1 MLRLRE
7 MRSVL
12 EKAKTQGVSMQRRL
26 VLYWFSMALAILA
39 AVLLVVSLTG
49 VFSNTAQKFGQS
61 LTIQKHNTAS
71 ALAGQMDQLT
81 AQSIALSEELTRE
94 LDKQLA
100 AGGRTFSALN
110 DDPGAIAAVETAL
123 YPALNTYLKSSACS
137 GAVFCLD
144 ATANTALP
152 GAATSR
158 AGLYLR
164 YSALRAIGATDQHI
178 TCFRGTA
185 ETARSTQV
193 QMHNRWNPEL
203 NVQAVPGYTQL
214 LRGSDG
220 RLAERCL
227 WTGRIALPD
236 TWESVTLLCVPMLDS
251 AYGSMV
257 TVLAPIDGDRLLLGQ
272 AMIGSPGGSYL
283 TADGTLT
290 CKTGRYYNTYSDG
303 SRTYLGL
310 HEPIGATD
318 AAGRKLA
325 AVVLVPEI
333 GLRTLE
339 ARSRMVWIAGSLVFL
354 AAMLLLSTYLSRR
367 FVTPISRSL
376 QAIREQTPGEHPSG
390 ISEIDELLAFVR
402 SRAAEQLTAGGL
414 PPNIEELLSGF
425 RDRVQTLT
433 PMERTVLQYYIDGCS
448 LEEVAARAYISV
460 ATAKKHNTN
469 INRKLG
475 VTSREEL
482 MLYIDLFRRCGRLD
496 EIAAPRAEDT
506 ARCTT

>member
-164 YSALRAIGATDQHI
+164 YSALRAIGATDQHV

-185 ETARSTQV
+185 ETARSAQV

-236 TWESVTLLCVPMLDS
+236 TWESYFRLTYPAVDS

-257 TVLAPIDGDRLLLGQ
+257 TVLAPIDGNRLLLGQ

-325 AVVLVPEI
+325 TVVLVPEI

-402 SRAAEQLTAGGL
+402 SRAAEQLTAGSL

-425 RDRVQTLT
+425 RSRVQTLT

>member
-1 MLRLRE
+1 M
-7 MRSVL
+7 
-12 EKAKTQGVSMQRRL
+12 
-26 VLYWFSMALAILA
+26 
-39 AVLLVVSLTG
+39 
-49 VFSNTAQKFGQS
+49 
-61 LTIQKHNTAS
+61 
-71 ALAGQMDQLT
+71 
-81 AQSIALSEELTRE
+81 
-94 LDKQLA
+94 
-100 AGGRTFSALN
+100 
-110 DDPGAIAAVETAL
+110 
-123 YPALNTYLKSSACS
+123 KSSACS

-164 YSALRAIGATDQHI
+164 YSALRAIGATDQHV

-185 ETARSTQV
+185 ETARSAQV

-236 TWESVTLLCVPMLDS
+236 TWESVTLLCVPMLDSAGNVRGICGAELSDLYFRLTYPAVDS

-325 AVVLVPEI
+325 AVVLVPVICRQSFGTREYSVI
-333 GLRTLE
+333 Y
-339 ARSRMVWIAGSLVFL
+339 SRVSTVFNLIAAF
-354 AAMLLLSTYLSRR
+354 AAMIWAWLGSSFGFTVEFIVALAMLVVILLL
-367 FVTPISRSL
+367 
-376 QAIREQTPGEHPSG
+376 
-390 ISEIDELLAFVR
+390 
-402 SRAAEQLTAGGL
+402 GL
-414 PPNIEELLSGF
+414 
-425 RDRVQTLT
+425 
-433 PMERTVLQYYIDGCS
+433 CS
-448 LEEVAARAYISV
+448 LFWHTSITGMVVLLVLTYALEIVVDNVCARM
-460 ATAKKHNTN
+460 TWGWMLKHAFGITLGLAIFN
-469 INRKLG
+469 ILW
-475 VTSREEL
+475 
-482 MLYIDLFRRCGRLD
+482 LYVR
-496 EIAAPRAEDT
+496 
-506 ARCTT
+506 

>member
-1 MLRLRE
+1 MNHRARIPALL
-7 MRSVL
+7 
-12 EKAKTQGVSMQRRL
+12 L
-26 VLYWFSMALAILA
+26 VLALLLGCAGCGGGREPVTVTIWHVYGGETESPLNDLIDTFNETVGRA
-39 AVLLVVSLTG
+39 QNIRVQVGSVTNTNTIHEAVL
-49 VFSNTAQKFGQS
+49 
-61 LTIQKHNTAS
+61 AS
-71 ALAGQMDQLT
+71 AYG
-81 AQSIALSEELTRE
+81 E
-94 LDKQLA
+94 
-100 AGGRTFSALN
+100 
-110 DDPGAIAAVETAL
+110 PGA
-123 YPALNTYLKSSACS
+123 
-137 GAVFCLD
+137 
-144 ATANTALP
+144 TALP
-152 GAATSR
+152 GAAASR

-164 YSALRAIGATDQHI
+164 YSALRAIGATDQHV

-185 ETARSTQV
+185 ETARSAQV

-227 WTGRIALPD
+227 WTRRIALPD

-325 AVVLVPEI
+325 AVVLVPDA

-354 AAMLLLSTYLSRR
+354 
-367 FVTPISRSL
+367 
-376 QAIREQTPGEHPSG
+376 
-390 ISEIDELLAFVR
+390 
-402 SRAAEQLTAGGL
+402 
-414 PPNIEELLSGF
+414 
-425 RDRVQTLT
+425 
-433 PMERTVLQYYIDGCS
+433 
-448 LEEVAARAYISV
+448 AARAYISV